1 MGRVWSCN
9 HLLLILLILLQALT
23 SELSPSLGQVSLS
36 HIVCGMSVNI
46 IIQKYMY
53 YTMPSITQMNT
64 LQ

>member
-46 IIQKYMY
+46 IIQKY